1 MGTAARRVA
10 FAFVAAASAAWL
22 AALVAAPMTLARP
35 DAPLSARGTALAVH
49 VAGGF
54 VCHQLPH
61 RSFHISGVPMPVCAR
76 CTGLYVGSLRRAAAR
91 RDLDAHR
98 TPGPPVAR
106 RMAGNRGAPDAGIGR
121 GRMGNG
127 PHVGDLARGRS
138 HTAWRRSGGH
148 RRGSA
153 AAAAGRGESVCY
165 TTLIRA
171 GCPR

>member
-76 CTGLYVGSLRRAAAR
+76 CTGLYVGSLVGLLLGGTSTRIGRRALQSPAAWLAIAALPTLGSVVVEWGTGLTSALSR
-91 RDLDAHR
+91 AGAAIPLGA
-98 TPGPPVAR
+98 GVA
-106 RMAGNRGAPDAGIGR
+106 AI
-121 GRMGNG
+121 
-127 PHVGDLARGRS
+127 V
-138 HTAWRRSGGH
+138 
-148 RRGSA
+148 A
-153 AAAAGRGESVCY
+153 AALQPQPAAANRSA
-165 TTLIRA
+165 TL
-171 GCPR
+171 P